1 MMITESNKD
10 KQKVEVIEEF
20 FEDPMM
26 RIWRSFMKTL
36 RIKKMIYDQHC

>member
-1 MMITESNKD
+1 MMITEINKD
-10 KQKVEVIEEF
+10 KQVIEEF